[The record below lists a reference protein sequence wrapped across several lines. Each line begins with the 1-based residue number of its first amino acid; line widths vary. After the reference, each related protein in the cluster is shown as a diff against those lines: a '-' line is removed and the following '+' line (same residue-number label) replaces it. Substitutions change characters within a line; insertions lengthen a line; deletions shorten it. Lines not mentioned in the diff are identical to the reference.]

1 MTANP
6 FWTEKAN
13 KVAAKAKLTLN
24 TFLVGRD
31 VVFPSDNTF
40 GVAFGTG
47 DEGASVIRPDGLVA
61 WRSTTTPDDDDI
73 ELDLILRQVACLGK

>member
-6 FWTEKAN
+6 LWTENAN
-13 KVAAKAKLTLN
+13 KVASKVKLTLN

-47 DEGASVIRPDGLVA
+47 DKGASVIRPDGLVA
-61 WRSTTTPDDDDI
+61 WRSKTTPDDDNL
-73 ELDLILRQVACLGK
+73 ELDQILRRVAGLGT